1 MGPLEKMLSTCR
13 QNDQAL
19 AFCTDA
25 AEIVLYF
32 DPARL
37 EEMIANLLANAV
49 KFTPAGGKITLAV
62 KVNNDGVKEGDSLE
76 ISVCDTGPGIP
87 EEQLTHIFN
96 RFYQA
101 DSTYEHHHKGS
112 GIGLSIA
119 KEIVELHH
127 GAISVHSSRE
137 EPSGTEF
144 VIRLPM
150 GDAHLE
156 PGADDYITKPFSTRI
171 LCARFYQM
179 F

>member
-76 ISVCDTGPGIP
+76 IFRLRYRTGNPRRAIDPYLQPVLPGR
-87 EEQLTHIFN
+87 QYL
-96 RFYQA
+96 
-101 DSTYEHHHKGS
+101 
-112 GIGLSIA
+112 
-119 KEIVELHH
+119 
-127 GAISVHSSRE
+127 
-137 EPSGTEF
+137 
-144 VIRLPM
+144 
-150 GDAHLE
+150 
-156 PGADDYITKPFSTRI
+156 
-171 LCARFYQM
+171 
-179 F
+179 